1 MPEPAKRTG
10 GVNSFFWRIS
20 ALLPDDDFL
29 HAFFGLTL
37 DPDLV
42 ALPF

>member
-10 GVNSFFWRIS
+10 GVNSFSGEFL
-20 ALLPDDDFL
+20 LLPDDDFL

-37 DPDLV
+37 DPDLML
-42 ALPF
+42 LPF